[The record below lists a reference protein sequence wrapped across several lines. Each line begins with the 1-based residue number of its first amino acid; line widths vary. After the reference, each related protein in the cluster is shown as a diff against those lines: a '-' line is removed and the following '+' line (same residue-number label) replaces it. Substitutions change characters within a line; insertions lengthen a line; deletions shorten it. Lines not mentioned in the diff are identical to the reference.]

1 MRMVWKPNSLRENQF
16 VITLIHRYMR
26 KLLVILSFTLAFQ
39 FVNAQTGVIYN
50 IAFRIDPELITQSKI
65 QNQDHQ
71 ILNISTVEEM
81 PKSLSDTIAVI
92 SEEAIG
98 NSLGAVLSSLMPEE
112 KLIMAALP
120 EHLMYLP
127 SNTYK
132 KARNS
137 GEYDYYIT
145 INCYMQASG
154 GVSVTLAN
162 NTYSKVKPKVTLSI
176 TVYDKDKKKVK
187 KGKMVLKDFE
197 KLRSHTYKTTY
208 GIDGWFET
216 TDEVT
221 ESETLNSSDILRM
234 YLYALEYVF

>member
-1 MRMVWKPNSLRENQF
+1 
-16 VITLIHRYMR
+16 MR
-26 KLLVILSFTLAFQ
+26 KLYLLLSIILFSLSL
-39 FVNAQTGVIYN
+39 NAQTGVIYN

-81 PKSLSDTIAVI
+81 PKSLSDTIASI
-92 SEEAIG
+92 SEKVIG
-98 NSLGAVLSSLMPEE
+98 NSIGAALTSLMPEE
-112 KLIMAALP
+112 KFIMAAIP

-132 KARNS
+132 KARKS
-137 GEYDYYIT
+137 GEYDYYIN
-145 INCYMQASG
+145 INCYIQASG
-154 GVSVTLAN
+154 GVSVTLAE
-162 NTYSKVKPKVTLSI
+162 NTYSKVKPKVTLSF

-197 KLRSHTYKTTY
+197 KLRSHTYKSTY

-216 TDEVT
+216 TDEIT
-221 ESETLNSSDILRM
+221 ESETLTSSDILRM